1 MSYHFTIKS
10 AGHLKTA
17 KVWYIEGFLEKDGMV
32 KDGSVG
38 AIKTKDK
45 MMSVT
50 VKSMALS
57 TAKARDN
64 HLLTFAIEKP
74 NFPMKLLQ
82 QGMIVEFQT

>member
-1 MSYHFTIKS
+1 MSCHFTIKK

-17 KVWYIEGFLEKDGMV
+17 KVWYMEGFLEKEGMV
-32 KDGSVG
+32 KEGSVG

-50 VKSMALS
+50 VRSMALS
-57 TAKARDN
+57 TARERDN
-64 HLLTFAIEKP
+64 HLLTFSIEKP
-74 NFPMKLLQ
+74 NFPIKFLQ